1 MILGKWPDP
10 TEFISLFVTMGVL
23 VISPSRLVGLVNKR
37 FLTRSLTWLV
47 VGTPKAA
54 AGDQEVQDGRAL
66 VSDSEAQRSV
76 PGRREQ
82 DAVSSPEPT

>member
-10 TEFISLFVTMGVL
+10 TEFISLFVTTGVV

-54 AGDQEVQDGRAL
+54 AGDLEVQDGRVL
-66 VSDSEAQRSV
+66 VSDSEGTEGC
-76 PGRREQ
+76 PG
-82 DAVSSPEPT
+82 